1 MPAQQR
7 RRAHRYRFLQ
17 ALRGSARASGLAA
30 ARTPDGVEAIL
41 GKRRVATY
49 SVIFLLLALGCV
61 AASLYIAIAVAVGAG
76 SVWML
81 GWLLGPF
88 SLFLFFGSISYGD
101 FYYRVTGSR
110 PQMRTLARV
119 LDVLNRDL

>member
-1 MPAQQR
+1 MVAPVLTARLEPSRLRPPARLTSWRCQR
-7 RRAHRYRFLQ
+7 
-17 ALRGSARASGLAA
+17 SS
-30 ARTPDGVEAIL
+30 
-41 GKRRVATY
+41 ATY